1 MLITKIMGVEEQDFI
16 ELEYQSLR
24 GWLTAGTTNIPTQKS
39 FGTQANLYSMWVTA
53 ILPTSQWQRS

>member
-16 ELEYQSLR
+16 ELEYQSLC
-24 GWLTAGTTNIPTQKS
+24 GCLTEGTTNIPTHKS